1 MLERHRV
8 QEVIIAD
15 PDFPE
20 ERAVE
25 LVDQCHRRGVTVRIA
40 PSTMEILVHRAEFV
54 PGASV
59 PLFELRPPVF
69 DGFDYLVKRAFDFI
83 GALLLIV
90 LLSPLLIAIGD
101 RGASSRRAGRCFYR
115 SIRPGIGGEAFACFK
130 FRTMRSDAD
139 QLQADL
145 ESLNEASARCSRSAA
160 TRA

>member
-1 MLERHRV
+1 MLLRAAGYRRRAVLVGSGKHIEEVHHALVDEVHAPVDMLGFISLTPRPDNGLRSLGAIEELPAVLERHRV

-25 LVDQCHRRGVTVRIA
+25 LVDQCHRRGVTVRVA

-69 DGFDYLVKRAFDFI
+69 DGFDYALKRTLRLRRRD
-83 GALLLIV
+83 
-90 LLSPLLIAIGD
+90 SCC
-101 RGASSRRAGRCFYR
+101 SSC
-115 SIRPGIGGEAFACFK
+115 
-130 FRTMRSDAD
+130 
-139 QLQADL
+139 
-145 ESLNEASARCSRSAA
+145 SARC
-160 TRA
+160 